1 MLGRLRGAW
10 RALDRDQ
17 RWAGVAAVALL
28 ATMFLPWYQK
38 SVAVGRDLASENL
51 KAFGVF
57 TFVEAAILL
66 VALGV
71 FVLLFARGEKKGFH
85 LPGGDGT
92 VIFAAGAWAALLL
105 LWRVFDR
112 PDVEGQGATIG
123 ITWGFF
129 FAFLA
134 AAALAA
140 TGWRIRAAGRPEPPL
155 VREREEPPTAATEVA
170 PRRRSPRRPPPE
182 AEQLTLDEAAEAPTR
197 AAPRDADP
205 AEAPTRAAPRERR
218 APDAAPPDEPLWSG
232 PSDAPTRAV
241 PREEDRPAPREDRRA
256 RRERPAWEDD
266 PAEGPTRAAPRDDRP
281 SPPPIRPGVF
291 DQAADDD
298 EPLRPGEIPR
308 APDRDR

>member
-1 MLGRLRGAW
+1 MLGRVRGAW
-10 RALDRDQ
+10 RALDSDQ
-17 RWAGVAAVALL
+17 RWAGLAAIALL

-51 KAFGVF
+51 SAFGVF
-57 TFVEAAILL
+57 TFVEAAVLL

-71 FVLLFARGEKKGFH
+71 FLLLFARGEKRAFH

-92 VIFAAGAWAALLL
+92 VILGAGLWAGLLL

-155 VREREEPPTAATEVA
+155 LRAEE
-170 PRRRSPRRPPPE
+170 
-182 AEQLTLDEAAEAPTR
+182 
-197 AAPRDADP
+197 
-205 AEAPTRAAPRERR
+205 
-218 APDAAPPDEPLWSG
+218 
-232 PSDAPTRAV
+232 
-241 PREEDRPAPREDRRA
+241 
-256 RRERPAWEDD
+256 
-266 PAEGPTRAAPRDDRP
+266 
-281 SPPPIRPGVF
+281 
-291 DQAADDD
+291 
-298 EPLRPGEIPR
+298 
-308 APDRDR
+308 